1 MSRTDTH
8 KWNLVQRLTA
18 FAAAAFA
25 AASLGSDTGG
35 SIRQP
40 AALCG
45 LVGVKP
51 TYGAVSRYGL
61 IAFASSLDQIG
72 PFTHTVADA
81 AAVHDV
87 IAGHDPLDSTSIPD
101 PLDRVSDARF
111 PDDHALNTWITKR
124 YAAPIDLAVRCLNI
138 DPSTVRTVID
148 DAARAYGR
156 ARLLCETHAE
166 VGASVGHVI
175 QKTRETL
182 IEEADVA
189 RCNVAAS
196 SAQWPR
202 RQRSVFLPVALV
214 SDYIAAARSPD
225 TPEPTPFQ
233 KVRRMAWA
241 HWIAGL

>member
-1 MSRTDTH
+1 MRQSARN
-8 KWNLVQRLTA
+8 WNFDAYL
-18 FAAAAFA
+18 AATLAPKLIRHDLIAIAAFIGELERIRHVVSEPA
-25 AASLGSDTGG
+25 LAQIRIQWWRDELQKIRSREASEHPIG
-35 SIRQP
+35 Q
-40 AALCG
+40 AL
-45 LVGVKP
+45 
-51 TYGAVSRYGL
+51 AVAIDRYDLPVPLL
-61 IAFASSLDQIG
+61 IG
-72 PFTHTVADA
+72 MADA
-81 AAVHDV
+81 VF
-87 IAGHDPLDSTSIPD
+87 
-101 PLDRVSDARF
+101 DRVSDARF